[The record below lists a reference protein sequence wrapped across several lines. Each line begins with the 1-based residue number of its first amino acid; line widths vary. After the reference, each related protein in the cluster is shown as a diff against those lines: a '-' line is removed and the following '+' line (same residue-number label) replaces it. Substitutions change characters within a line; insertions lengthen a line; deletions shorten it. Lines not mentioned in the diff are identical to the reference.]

1 MNANK
6 ALQFIGSKWFVL
18 ALGIGMLL
26 VLPITY
32 GNLMI
37 VFNAGEM
44 SRLWWVPT
52 TFTANL
58 LAAIMSIYK
67 AAEMFFSKK
76 EDDPED
82 WDEDD

>member
-1 MNANK
+1 MNANS

-18 ALGIGMLL
+18 ALGLGMLL

-32 GNLMI
+32 SNLMI

-44 SRLWWVPT
+44 SRVWWVPVV
-52 TFTANL
+52 FIANL
-58 LAAIMSIYK
+58 LTSIMSIYK

-76 EDDPED
+76 DDQED
-82 WDEDD
+82 WDED